1 MIIIG
6 LTGNIGSGKSFVSRR
21 LRELGA
27 QVINTDIV
35 AREVVAFGA
44 PALEKIVRKFGRETL
59 RSDGTLDRKYI
70 GAKVFRD
77 ANALVSLNAIVHPQI
92 RKELIKQIKTFKRQK
107 KAEPKVLVIE
117 VPLLIEA
124 KMQDLVDEVWL
135 ITVDEET
142 RLKRVMTRDG
152 LTEEEVRLRLA
163 AQMPQEEKKAY
174 AHRIINNNGNIKD
187 LLTQVDKLWSELE

>member
-1 MIIIG
+1 MKIIG
-6 LTGNIGSGKSFVSRR
+6 LTGNIGSGKSLVSRR

-35 AREVVAFGA
+35 AREVVASGT

-107 KAEPKVLVIE
+107 KAEPQVLVIE
-117 VPLLIEA
+117 APLLIEA
-124 KMQDLVDEVWL
+124 KMQELVDEVWL
-135 ITVDEET
+135 VTVDEET

-187 LLTQVDKLWSELE
+187 LLAQVDKLWSELE

>member
-6 LTGNIGSGKSFVSRR
+6 LTGNIGSGKSLVSRR

-27 QVINTDIV
+27 QVINLDIV
-35 AREVVAFGA
+35 AREVVASGT
-44 PALEKIVRKFGRETL
+44 PALEKIAHMFGREAL
-59 RSDGTLDRKYI
+59 RSDGTLDRKYV
-70 GAKVFRD
+70 GAKVFREP
-77 ANALVSLNAIVHPQI
+77 NALAGLNAIVHPQI

-107 KAEPKVLVIE
+107 KTEPKVLVIE
-117 VPLLIEA
+117 APLLIEA
-124 KMQDLVDEVWL
+124 KMQDLVNEVWL
-135 ITVDEET
+135 VTVDEET
-142 RLKRVMTRDG
+142 QLKRVMTRDG

-187 LLTQVDKLWSELE
+187 LVAQVDKLWSELE